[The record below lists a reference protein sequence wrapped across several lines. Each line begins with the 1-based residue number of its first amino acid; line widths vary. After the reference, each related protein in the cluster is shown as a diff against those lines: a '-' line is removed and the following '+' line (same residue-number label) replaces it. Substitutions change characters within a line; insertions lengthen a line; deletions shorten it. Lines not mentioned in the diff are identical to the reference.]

1 MKPVFYLLLILCCPL
16 GAFCQDITG
25 LWQGTMYNDSTQQSL
40 QYELVISK
48 VKGKFTGFSQTSYVV
63 NDKKYYGIKKID
75 VRVAKDGKIVMQDA
89 KMIANNYPGQHSKNV
104 IQLNVLD
111 LANSGEE
118 TFLDGIFVTNRSKD
132 FQAFTGRLSIKKLNP
147 SLSKSDLLD
156 YLQKNNT
163 DNNLTVV
170 K

>member
-1 MKPVFYLLLILCCPL
+1 MKPILYLLVIVCCPL

-25 LWQGTMYNDSTQQSL
+25 LWQGTMYNDSTHQSL
-40 QYELVISK
+40 EYELVISK
-48 VKGKFTGFSQTSYVV
+48 VKGRLTGFSQTSYVV
-63 NDKKYYGIKKID
+63 NDKKYFGIKKID

-89 KMIANNYPGQHSKNV
+89 KMIANNYPGTPNKNV
-104 IQLNVLD
+104 IQLNVLS
-111 LANSGEE
+111 LASSGEE

-156 YLQKNNT
+156 YLQKNDT
-163 DNNLTVV
+163 DNSFTAV